1 MTPSSPGCYCSADT
15 SLIQFNAAETPGFSH
30 GEEPRL
36 RRSKKRKK
44 RPARSPSNAA
54 CGIEFLFIP
63 HSALEAPPDTILR
76 NRATSSH
83 AFAYLAV
90 DFLGQAVCQW
100 QQVAVDQRG
109 SELTWSTAL
118 LNPQQA
124 RGSFRPA
131 CGIERREFQDCSTGA
146 WPEGRCGSSSE
157 RNSPRSAISRGSR
170 ESSRIA
176 IASIS
181 PKNWRRGSTRDF
193 RSCSA
198 GSLSESRKIRSRTV
212 SVGSSSRRFRSFK
225 ILRNSVQTSI
235 SAR

>member
-1 MTPSSPGCYCSADT
+1 GRHGLLRMRNVELNSSS
-15 SLIQFNAAETPGFSH
+15 F
-30 GEEPRL
+30 R
-36 RRSKKRKK
+36 
-44 RPARSPSNAA
+44 
-54 CGIEFLFIP
+54 IP

-90 DFLGQAVCQW
+90 DFLGQAACQW

-109 SELTWSTAL
+109 NELTWSTAL
-118 LNPQQA
+118 RNPQQA
-124 RGSFRPA
+124 HGSFRPA

-146 WPEGRCGSSSE
+146 WPEGRCRSLSE

-198 GSLSESRKIRSRTV
+198 GSLSESRKIRLRTV
-212 SVGSSSRRFRSFK
+212 RVGSSSRRFRSFK
-225 ILRNSVQTSI
+225 IRRNRVQTSVSARKSSRRSPGRWSLWTTPQAISSRRFMLTFPRETCSQLRNS
-235 SAR
+235 